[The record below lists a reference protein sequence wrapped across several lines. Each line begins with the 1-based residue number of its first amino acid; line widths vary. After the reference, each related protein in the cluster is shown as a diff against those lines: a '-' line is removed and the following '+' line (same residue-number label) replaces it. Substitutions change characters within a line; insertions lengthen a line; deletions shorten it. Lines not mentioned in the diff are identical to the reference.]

1 MNSTISTPTEVG
13 VNAHAHGDANNTQQ
27 LKSLEASPWVRH
39 DFSRAKWY
47 TLMYRHGAP
56 KPVKFGRSAR
66 WIPAEV
72 DAWVNSFINNR
83 GAA

>member
-1 MNSTISTPTEVG
+1 MKSERSTPTEIG
-13 VNAHAHGDANNTQQ
+13 VNPHAHAPITLQ
-27 LKSLEASPWVRH
+27 LKSLEARPWVRH

-72 DAWVNSFINNR
+72 DAWVNSFINKR